1 MSATDSHVVP
11 VPDHDH
17 VFLGEGHDRNA
28 RKTWSVIVLC
38 TVVMVVE
45 IAGGLHFGSLALIA
59 DGMHMSTHAAA
70 MLIAALAYGYARKH
84 AHDTRF
90 SFGTGKIGDL
100 AGFSSAIILAMIS
113 LLIGYEAIDRLLH
126 PVRIDFD
133 QAIAIAFL
141 GLAVN
146 IVSAWLLSGGD
157 HGHHHGHAHGHG
169 HHHHGHGGA
178 AHDHGD
184 EDQVVDTPFG
194 RLRLSIFEDGVPPRF
209 QLRHFPDP
217 ATPPLGPGDVVLTTL
232 REGGAQQ
239 RFTLRDAGDCWE
251 SVDVIPEPHE
261 FELRV
266 EAGQAGAPAEGFAA
280 TLHYREEPGH
290 AHADHHRDHNMRAAF
305 VHVAADAAVS
315 LLAILGLAAGKYFGL
330 TFMDPV
336 MGIVGALVIANWSF
350 GLVRDTGAILLDMNP
365 DRPLSRDLSALVA
378 SQGDQLRDLH
388 LWRLGPGHLGAI
400 VAVHS
405 RDPARDASYYQRL
418 LGRFA
423 DLSHVTVEVTSAPPA
438 RRA

>member
-1 MSATDSHVVP
+1 MQLP

-38 TVVMVVE
+38 SVVMVVE
-45 IAGGLHFGSLALIA
+45 IVGGLHFGSLALIA
-59 DGMHMSTHAAA
+59 DGLHMSTHAAA
-70 MLIAALAYGYARKH
+70 MLIAALAYRYARTH
-84 AHDTRF
+84 ARDSRF

-100 AGFSSAIILAMIS
+100 AGFASAIILAMIA

-141 GLAVN
+141 GLVVN
-146 IVSAWLLSGGD
+146 VVSAWMLSGGD
-157 HGHHHGHAHGHG
+157 HGHHHGHSHGHG
-169 HHHHGHGGA
+169 HGH
-178 AHDHGD
+178 AHDD
-184 EDQVVDTPFG
+184 AARAIDTPAG
-194 RLRLSIFEDGVPPRF
+194 RLQLRIFEDGVPPRF
-209 QLRHFPDP
+209 QLRHLQDP
-217 ATPPLGPGDVVLTTL
+217 GGARALRPGDLALTTV
-232 REGGAQQ
+232 RRDGTAQ
-239 RFTLRDAGDCWE
+239 RFALRDAGDCWE
-251 SVDVIPEPHE
+251 SVEEIPEPHE

-266 EAGQAGAPAEGFAA
+266 ELGARFDGFST
-280 TLHYREEPGH
+280 TLRYEEPADHGH
-290 AHADHHRDHNMRAAF
+290 GDHHRDHNMRAAF

-315 LLAILGLAAGKYFGL
+315 VLAILGLAAGKYFGL

-365 DRPLSRDLSALVA
+365 DRSLSRDISALVKA
-378 SQGDQLRDLH
+378 EGDQVSDLH

-400 VAVHS
+400 VSVRS
-405 RDPARDASYYQRL
+405 RDASRDSTHYQRL
-418 LGRFA
+418 FARFG
-423 DLSHVTVEVTSAPPA
+423 DLSHVTVQVTRPN
-438 RRA
+438 